1 MFIWSAIAHLVA
13 LTSPGPDT
21 LIVIRESSLNGRSGG
36 IRAAI
41 GIGIGI
47 YFHCLLA
54 INGISLIL
62 LSDPTLSKSIGVIG
76 GLYLFYIGLTM
87 IIQTNN
93 EKTKRNI
100 QFGTNSLINGLVTNI
115 FNIKAF
121 MFFVSLFALMIDGI
135 SSIGFYLY
143 PFYFS
148 IVSSLWFIFLT
159 YLLTGQRILDLNN
172 KTFNNITAITLISI
186 GFFIIINTLFI

>member
-36 IRAAI
+36 IKAAI

-62 LSDPTLSKSIGVIG
+62 LSDPTLSKSIGIIG
-76 GLYLFYIGLTM
+76 GLYLIYIGFTM
-87 IIQTNN
+87 LIQTS
-93 EKTKRNI
+93 KKKVKKNI
-100 QFGTNSLINGLVTNI
+100 YESLLLI
-115 FNIKAF
+115 
-121 MFFVSLFALMIDGI
+121 
-135 SSIGFYLY
+135 
-143 PFYFS
+143 
-148 IVSSLWFIFLT
+148 
-159 YLLTGQRILDLNN
+159 LLT
-172 KTFNNITAITLISI
+172 
-186 GFFIIINTLFI
+186 

>member
-76 GLYLFYIGLTM
+76 GLYLIYIGLTM
-87 IIQTNN
+87 IIKKQ
-93 EKTKRNI
+93 KYYTKEQEI
-100 QFGTNSLINGLVTNI
+100 
-115 FNIKAF
+115 
-121 MFFVSLFALMIDGI
+121 
-135 SSIGFYLY
+135 
-143 PFYFS
+143 
-148 IVSSLWFIFLT
+148 
-159 YLLTGQRILDLNN
+159 
-172 KTFNNITAITLISI
+172 
-186 GFFIIINTLFI
+186 

>member
-21 LIVIRESSLNGRSGG
+21 LIVIRESSINGRSGG
-36 IRAAI
+36 IKAAI

-76 GLYLFYIGLTM
+76 GLYLIYIGLTM
-87 IIQTNN
+87 FIHKSN
-93 EKTKRNI
+93 EKTKRTTI
-100 QFGTNSLINGLVTNI
+100 RLPFAGKSHHIPIFSFHYSWNI
-115 FNIKAF
+115 FN
-121 MFFVSLFALMIDGI
+121 
-135 SSIGFYLY
+135 
-143 PFYFS
+143 
-148 IVSSLWFIFLT
+148 
-159 YLLTGQRILDLNN
+159 NN
-172 KTFNNITAITLISI
+172 
-186 GFFIIINTLFI
+186 